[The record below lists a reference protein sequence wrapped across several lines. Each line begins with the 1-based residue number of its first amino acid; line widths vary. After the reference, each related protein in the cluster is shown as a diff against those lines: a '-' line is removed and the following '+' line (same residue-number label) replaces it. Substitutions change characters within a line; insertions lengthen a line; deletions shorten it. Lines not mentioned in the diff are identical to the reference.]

1 MKILVIGA
9 SGLLAKPVIKQLDK
23 NGSQLRLFSR
33 TVNQTM
39 FDKPYE
45 IVQGD
50 VLNRNDLD
58 KAMNGCD
65 AVHISLSNLNEAV
78 AVKTILDIA
87 KNKEIKLIS
96 YISGCTVAEENRW
109 FPMTENKY
117 QAEQSIIKSG
127 IPYMIFR
134 PSWFF
139 ETIELMVRDGKA
151 TLLGKQPN
159 KAHWIAA
166 DDFARMVAAAY
177 EKPDAKNKIFY
188 IIGSEE
194 YLMKD
199 LLEEFCKHR
208 YPEIKKVS
216 TVPIGIIK
224 MIAILTGNK
233 ELKSAASL
241 FGYFEKVKERGNP
254 DETNEL
260 LGKPTITFEKW
271 MRVKTNL

>member
-23 NGSQLRLFSR
+23 DGFQLRLFSR
-33 TVNQTM
+33 TVNQAM
-39 FDKPYE
+39 FDKDYE
-45 IVQGD
+45 MVQGD

-58 KAMNGCD
+58 KAMTGCD
-65 AVHISLSNLNEAV
+65 AVHISLSKVNEAV
-78 AVKTILDIA
+78 AVKKILDTA
-87 KNKEIKLIS
+87 KQKEIKLIS

-117 QAEQSIIKSG
+117 QAEQSLIKSG
-127 IPYMIFR
+127 IPYIIFR

-139 ETIELMVRDGKA
+139 ETLELMVRDGKA
-151 TLLGKQPN
+151 MLLGKQLN
-159 KAHWIAA
+159 KAHWIAT
-166 DDFARMVAAAY
+166 DDFARMVSVAY
-177 EKPDAKNKIFY
+177 EKPEAKNKIFF

-199 LLEEFCKHR
+199 ILEEFCRHR

-254 DETNEL
+254 EETNRL
-260 LGKPTITFEKW
+260 LGEPVTPF
-271 MRVKTNL
+271 KTWVQSKTH